1 MQHTCKMHIV
11 WKHFF
16 DSLSSFIYKINQMLI
31 YSTIFEI
38 IHTLPLQLQCKK
50 FQHYNGTMINT
61 FSSGQELRIMLICT
75 MKDLQHNQNDSRIC
89 KRDESA
95 KRQIVKINDIC
106 YLSNSFISGN
116 SFEQKS
122 IIGIKCIETS
132 SQAFIKD
139 YFIFCWSFFPS

>member
-1 MQHTCKMHIV
+1 MQHTCKMRIV

-16 DSLSSFIYKINQMLI
+16 NSLSSFIYTINQIRI

-38 IHTLPLQLQCKK
+38 PLQLQCKK
-50 FQHYNGTMINT
+50 FQNFNGTMINT
-61 FSSGQELRIMLICT
+61 FSSAQELKIMLICT
-75 MKDLQHNQNDSRIC
+75 MKDLQHNQNDSRMC

-132 SQAFIKD
+132 SQAFILD
-139 YFIFCWSFFPS
+139 YFIFAGVLSLF

>member
-1 MQHTCKMHIV
+1 M
-11 WKHFF
+11 
-16 DSLSSFIYKINQMLI
+16 
-31 YSTIFEI
+31 
-38 IHTLPLQLQCKK
+38 
-50 FQHYNGTMINT
+50 FQHCNGTMINI
-61 FSSGQELRIMLICT
+61 FSLRQDLKIMLICT

-106 YLSNSFISGN
+106 FLSNSFISGN

-139 YFIFCWSFFPS
+139 NFIFAGVFFPS

>member
-1 MQHTCKMHIV
+1 
-11 WKHFF
+11 
-16 DSLSSFIYKINQMLI
+16 
-31 YSTIFEI
+31 
-38 IHTLPLQLQCKK
+38 
-50 FQHYNGTMINT
+50 MINT

-132 SQAFIKD
+132 SQAFILD
-139 YFIFCWSFFPS
+139 YFIFAGVLSLLR

>member
-1 MQHTCKMHIV
+1 MDIDWVKLNFNIIYHIHSV
-11 WKHFF
+11 H
-16 DSLSSFIYKINQMLI
+16 N
-31 YSTIFEI
+31 
-38 IHTLPLQLQCKK
+38 
-50 FQHYNGTMINT
+50 YNGTMINT

-132 SQAFIKD
+132 SQAFILD
-139 YFIFCWSFFPS
+139 YFIFAGVFVHS

>member
-1 MQHTCKMHIV
+1 MIQKL
-11 WKHFF
+11 
-16 DSLSSFIYKINQMLI
+16 SLQFK
-31 YSTIFEI
+31 
-38 IHTLPLQLQCKK
+38 CKK
-50 FQHYNGTMINT
+50 FQHNNGTMINT
-61 FSSGQELRIMLICT
+61 FSSGQDLKIMLICT

-132 SQAFIKD
+132 SQAFILD
-139 YFIFCWSFFPS
+139 YFIFAGVLSLLR